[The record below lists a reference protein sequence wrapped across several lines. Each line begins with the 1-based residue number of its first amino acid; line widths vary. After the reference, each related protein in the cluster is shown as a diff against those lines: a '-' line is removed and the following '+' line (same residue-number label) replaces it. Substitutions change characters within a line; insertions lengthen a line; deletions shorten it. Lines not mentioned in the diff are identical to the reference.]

1 LNNNANNLHLDW
13 LNVIVFTMNKSK
25 LKNRYADQLREAGF
39 KATKSKLQLLAI
51 LADSKEP
58 LSVNSIFRKFKSSI
72 PDIVTV
78 YRSLKELHAA
88 GIIRQINLQHGHAHY
103 EYAGLRDHHHFI
115 CNRCGKV
122 EDIENCNL
130 NAVIKKAL
138 KSSKDFTKATDH
150 SFELFGIC
158 RSCTL

>member
-1 LNNNANNLHLDW
+1 M
-13 LNVIVFTMNKSK
+13 VNKSK
-25 LKNRYADQLREAGF
+25 LNNRYANQLREAGF
-39 KATKSKLQLLAI
+39 KATRSKVELLGI
-51 LADSKEP
+51 LADSKQP
-58 LSVNSIFRKFKSSI
+58 LSVNSIFGKFKDAV

-88 GIIRQINLQHGHAHY
+88 GVIRQINLQHGHAHY
-103 EYAGLRDHHHFI
+103 EYGDHKDHHHFI
-115 CNRCGKV
+115 CNKCGRV

-130 NAVIKKAL
+130 TAVIKKAL
-138 KSSKDFTKATDH
+138 KNSKNFKEATDH

>member
-1 LNNNANNLHLDW
+1 
-13 LNVIVFTMNKSK
+13 MNKSK
-25 LKNRYADQLREAGF
+25 LNNRYADQLREAGF
-39 KATKSKLQLLAI
+39 KATHSRVQLLAI

-58 LSVNSIFRKFKSSI
+58 MSVSSIFKKYRDSV

-88 GIIRQINLQHGHAHY
+88 GIIRQINFQHGHAHY
-103 EYAGLRDHHHFI
+103 EYGSNKDHHHFV
-115 CNRCGKV
+115 CNKCGKV

-130 NAVIKKAL
+130 NAVIRKAL
-138 KSSKDFTKATDH
+138 KDSKDFKELTDH

-158 RSCTL
+158 RNCTL